1 MTVPTHRRTAHATC
15 LPMPGAEAPWMPLEA
30 LIELWAAYGRN
41 AESVPALKATS
52 AAFAALAAEREA
64 LHTASELAERVRGEQ
79 ERGVPPL
86 LQQPEQYPYHALARQ
101 PLIEALTQAMQQWYE
116 AALLLADARQV
127 SVAGPRDL
135 DYATFIG
142 YTFQQRAR
150 VGAILQALLVEQV
163 VPYQALLAE
172 TAPHRP
178 VTNERTVQT
187 EGVVQP

>member
-1 MTVPTHRRTAHATC
+1 MQTTSTYPTPPSC
-15 LPMPGAEAPWMPLEA
+15 SPMPGAEAPWMPLDA
-30 LIELWAAYGRN
+30 LMELWATYGRS

-64 LHTASELAERVRGEQ
+64 LRTASDLAERERGEQ
-79 ERGVPPL
+79 KRGVPPL

-101 PLIEALTQAMQQWYE
+101 PLIEALIQAMQYWYE

-127 SVAGPRDL
+127 SVHGPRDL

-150 VGAILQALLVEQV
+150 VGAIVQALLVEQV
-163 VPYQALLAE
+163 VPYQTVLAE
-172 TAPHRP
+172 TTPQSPATSVSPDP
-178 VTNERTVQT
+178 T
-187 EGVVQP
+187 EGVVHS

>member
-1 MTVPTHRRTAHATC
+1 MRTTHSSPTSSSHAA
-15 LPMPGAEAPWMPLEA
+15 MPGAEAPWMPLDA
-30 LIELWAAYGRN
+30 LMELWIAYGRS
-41 AESVPALKATS
+41 AESVPVLKATS

-64 LHTASELAERVRGEQ
+64 LRTATELAERVRGER

-86 LQQPEQYPYHALARQ
+86 MQHPNQYPYHALARQ
-101 PLIEALTQAMQQWYE
+101 PLVEALTFAIQHWYE

-127 SVAGPRDL
+127 SAAGPNDV

-163 VPYQALLAE
+163 APYQTLLVD
-172 TAPHRP
+172 TFPTPPSHQHSTPH
-178 VTNERTVQT
+178 Q
-187 EGVVQP
+187 QPGGAA